1 MQLPGVGKVERPL
14 SWLVGVVAV
23 GTLTVGTTV
32 YVLNRNQQDYN
43 LQELTVP
50 VTQKNLQV
58 TIEASGT
65 VQPIQS
71 VNISPKT
78 AGRLESLYVEQGDR
92 VEKGQP
98 VAVMENQQ
106 FQAQLDRAE
115 SNLAEAK
122 ARLAEAKAGSRLE
135 EIEQARA
142 SLEQAKARLAE
153 AQARIPENIAQIRF
167 QVDSAQS
174 QFELAQDRLNRNE
187 MLLAEGAIAQ
197 DRFDE
202 IRNEYRSAQAALAE
216 ARQRLQQAQKTNR
229 PEIQRLE
236 AEVAQARANLQ
247 QVQRGTRQEEIERL
261 EAAVRATQAQFR
273 EAQIQFQDTT
283 IQAPFA
289 GIITQKYATEGAFVT
304 PTTSASSTAAA
315 TSTSIIAL
323 AEGLEVLA
331 KVPEVDVTQLKKG
344 QSVEIMADAFP
355 NEVFRGKVKL
365 IAPEAIVEQNVTSFE
380 VRIELQSGLEKLR
393 SGMNVDVTFLGEEL
407 ADTLVIP
414 TVAVV
419 TRQGETGVMIVND
432 EEEAEF
438 QPVTLGLTID
448 NQTQILEGLE
458 TSDRVFID
466 LPEELRQQTELE
478 NTTD

>member
-1 MQLPGVGKVERPL
+1 MQLPGVGKVQRPL
-14 SWLVGVVAV
+14 PWLVGVVAV

-50 VTQKNLQV
+50 VKQQDLQV

-98 VAVMENQQ
+98 IAVMENQQ

-122 ARLAEAKAGSRLE
+122 AQLAQAKAGSRLE

-153 AQARIPENIAQIRF
+153 AQARIPENIAQIRS
-167 QVDSAQS
+167 QVDSAES
-174 QFELAQDRLNRNE
+174 QFELAQDRLNRNK

-247 QVQRGTRQEEIERL
+247 QLQRGTRQEEIERL
-261 EAAVRATQAQFR
+261 EAAVRAAQAQFR

-344 QSVEIMADAFP
+344 QSVDIMADAFP
-355 NEVFRGKVKL
+355 NEVFQGKVKL

-419 TRQGETGVMIVND
+419 TRQGETGVMIVNE

-466 LPEELRQQTELE
+466 LPEELRKQTELE

>member
-135 EIEQARA
+135 EIEQGRA

-153 AQARIPENIAQIRF
+153 AQARIPENIAQIRS

-174 QFELAQDRLNRNE
+174 RFELAQDRLNRNE
-187 MLLAEGAIAQ
+187 TLLAEGAIAQ

-247 QVQRGTRQEEIERL
+247 QLQRGTRQEEIERL
-261 EAAVRATQAQFR
+261 EAAVRAAQAQFR

-419 TRQGETGVMIVND
+419 TRQGETGVIILN
-432 EEEAEF
+432 EEEEPEF

-448 NQTQILEGLE
+448 NQTQILKGLE

>member
-1 MQLPGVGKVERPL
+1 MQLPGIGKVKRPL
-14 SWLVGVVAV
+14 PWMVGI
-23 GTLTVGTTV
+23 LTVSVLTAGTTV
-32 YVLNRNQQDYN
+32 FFLSRDKEEYN

-50 VTQKNLQV
+50 VEQQNLQV
-58 TIEASGT
+58 AIEASGT
-65 VQPIQS
+65 VRPVQS

-78 AGRLESLYVEQGDR
+78 AGRLETLYVEQGDR
-92 VEKGQP
+92 VEKGQAI
-98 VAVMENQQ
+98 AVMENQQ

-115 SNLAEAK
+115 SNLAEAE
-122 ARLAEAKAGSRLE
+122 ARLAEAKAGSRAE

-142 SLEQAKARLAE
+142 SLEQAQARLAE
-153 AQARIPENIAQIRF
+153 AEARIPENIAQIRF

-229 PEIQRLE
+229 PEIEGLE
-236 AEVAQARANLQ
+236 AEVAQAQANLQ
-247 QVQRGTRQEEIERL
+247 QLQRGTRQEEIERL
-261 EAAVRATQAQFR
+261 EAAVRAAQAQFR

-283 IQAPFA
+283 IKAPFA

-331 KVPEVDVTQLKKG
+331 KVPEVDITQLKTG
-344 QSVEIMADAFP
+344 QSVDIMADAFP
-355 NEVFRGKVKL
+355 NEVFRGRVKL

-380 VRIELQSGLEKLR
+380 VRIELQSGLEKLQ
-393 SGMNVDVTFLGEEL
+393 SGMNVDVTFLGQEV

-419 TRQGETGVMIVND
+419 TRQGETGVIIVN
-432 EEEAEF
+432 EEEEPEF
-438 QPVTLGLTID
+438 QPVTLGLTVD
-448 NQTQILEGLE
+448 NQTQILEGLAK
-458 TSDRVFID
+458 SDRVFID
-466 LPEELRQQTELE
+466 LPEELRKQTELE

>member
-187 MLLAEGAIAQ
+187 TLLAEGAIAQ

-261 EAAVRATQAQFR
+261 EAAVRAAQAQFR